1 MALSFPTSPT
11 SGQVYAAPNG
21 VSYTWNST
29 VGVWTASAAG
39 SGGSVAA
46 WVNFDSAGAIR
57 NSANVASV
65 VKTGTGRFTINFS
78 TPLASAT
85 YIVLTGAGKDSPPGG
100 NSPNIVTRPG
110 QASGSSTGSQDVWT
124 NLTSTS
130 SPGDFPYND
139 IAFIL

>member
-46 WVNFDSAGAIR
+46 WVNFDGVTAAIR
-57 NSANVASV
+57 ASGNVSSVTKNGTGDYTVNFTTALVDANYAAFVSAQEDTSGSVASGARPMIYRGGPY
-65 VKTGTGRFTINFS
+65 T
-78 TPLASAT
+78 ASAVRVA
-85 YIVLTGAGKDSPPGG
+85 YSSLAGPPLDPIQYLV
-100 NSPNIVTRPG
+100 SIIR
-110 QASGSSTGSQDVWT
+110 
-124 NLTSTS
+124 
-130 SPGDFPYND
+130 
-139 IAFIL
+139 